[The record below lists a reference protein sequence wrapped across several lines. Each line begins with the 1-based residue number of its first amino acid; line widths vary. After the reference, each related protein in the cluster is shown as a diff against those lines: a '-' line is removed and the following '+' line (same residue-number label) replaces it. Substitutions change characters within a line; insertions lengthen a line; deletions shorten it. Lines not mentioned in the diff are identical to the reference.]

1 MFTAYRRWIIGLF
14 GGLAVLSIVFT
25 TRIQFS
31 FSFDQFFPQGDEDLE
46 FFNQFKKEFESDDNF
61 LLIAVQNEPDVFDSV
76 FLQRFHSFSLDVR
89 NLTGITQARA
99 LTQMDF
105 PVKTPFGYSAVP
117 AIHTDN
123 PEFYVADKEKLL
135 GDDRIVN
142 ALIDREATTLVI
154 ACKTVDEIDLKM
166 SDRLMTQI
174 DSLEKAY
181 GFDKVYK
188 LGRPYFQKE
197 LVDFQKREIMVAFIA
212 SIILVTLIMFV
223 LYRKPIG
230 IAISLGSI
238 ALGLL
243 LFMGVLGAWGRT
255 LNALS
260 ALYPVLM
267 LIVGSSDVIH
277 IFSKYTDELKK
288 GRNKELAMRI
298 TIKEIGMATL
308 FTSVTTAIGFATLL
322 TSKLPTVREFGI
334 NSAVGVMVAYIT
346 VLLFTTSM
354 LSFFDRNQIIAER
367 ESTKSRWDQILR
379 RLYILTARKPVQI
392 GIAFALFL
400 VIAVMGMIQI
410 STNYNIESNLPRGAK
425 VTQDFLFFEKNLGG
439 FRPLEFVVSAQNG
452 LEPDGYEVLGEVAKL
467 EQKLRSTGVINNIVS
482 LAGYYT
488 GFEKIRRPGDENAS
502 FPESKEVFQSSASVL
517 KRFLKNENNVLLSK
531 EGNKTR
537 ISARIA
543 DIGADSIKTLGNELD
558 RWIAANLDADKV
570 MVRRTGTGLILDKNA
585 EYVRQN
591 LMEGLGLSLVMISIL
606 MGLLFRSLTML
617 WIALIPN
624 ILPMVLAAGL
634 MGYLGIELEAG
645 ISIVFALIFGIAVDD
660 SIHFLGRMKLSLQ
673 EGHSV
678 EQSIKIT
685 FRETGKAIIFTTIV
699 LFFGFFNMVFSINP
713 PTFTIGLLIA
723 VTLVGAVIC
732 DLLLLPVLIR
742 KFLVVPA
749 RT

>member
-1 MFTAYRRWIIGLF
+1 M
-14 GGLAVLSIVFT
+14 
-25 TRIQFS
+25 
-31 FSFDQFFPQGDEDLE
+31 
-46 FFNQFKKEFESDDNF
+46 
-61 LLIAVQNEPDVFDSV
+61 
-76 FLQRFHSFSLDVR
+76 
-89 NLTGITQARA
+89 
-99 LTQMDF
+99 
-105 PVKTPFGYSAVP
+105 
-117 AIHTDN
+117 
-123 PEFYVADKEKLL
+123 
-135 GDDRIVN
+135 
-142 ALIDREATTLVI
+142 
-154 ACKTVDEIDLKM
+154 
-166 SDRLMTQI
+166 
-174 DSLEKAY
+174 
-181 GFDKVYK
+181 
-188 LGRPYFQKE
+188 
-197 LVDFQKREIMVAFIA
+197 
-212 SIILVTLIMFV
+212 
-223 LYRKPIG
+223 
-230 IAISLGSI
+230 
-238 ALGLL
+238 
-243 LFMGVLGAWGRT
+243 
-255 LNALS
+255 
-260 ALYPVLM
+260 
-267 LIVGSSDVIH
+267 
-277 IFSKYTDELKK
+277 
-288 GRNKELAMRI
+288 
-298 TIKEIGMATL
+298 
-308 FTSVTTAIGFATLL
+308 
-322 TSKLPTVREFGI
+322 
-334 NSAVGVMVAYIT
+334 
-346 VLLFTTSM
+346 
-354 LSFFDRNQIIAER
+354 
-367 ESTKSRWDQILR
+367 
-379 RLYILTARKPVQI
+379 YILTARKPVQI

-439 FRPLEFVVSAQNG
+439 FRPLEFVVTAQNG

-482 LAGYYT
+482 LAGYYA

-543 DIGADSIKTLGNELD
+543 DIGADSIKVLGNELD

-624 ILPMVLAAGL
+624 ILPMLLAAGL